1 LGMVL
6 PAIPLDVERVVV
18 VRVVLLSVD
27 RPADLTWLLVPDLPR
42 LAADDLL
49 LALTNLVP
57 VAIPL
62 PLQTGNEP
70 APFRA
75 VDVR

>member
-18 VRVVLLSVD
+18 VRVV
-27 RPADLTWLLVPDLPR
+27 LTWLLVPDLPR